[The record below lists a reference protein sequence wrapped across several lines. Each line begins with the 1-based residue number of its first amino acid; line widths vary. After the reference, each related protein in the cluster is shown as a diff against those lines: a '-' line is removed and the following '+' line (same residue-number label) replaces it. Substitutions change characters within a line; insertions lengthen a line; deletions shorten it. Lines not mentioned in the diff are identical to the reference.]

1 MEHGELIFAKEQA
14 KVANVVISKAEKYN
28 RSLIEASLDPLVT
41 IGPNGIITDVNNAA
55 ENATGLPRVK
65 LIGTD
70 FSKYF
75 TEPSKAQAGYQ
86 QAFKDGKVV
95 DYELK
100 LKHISGYS
108 TPVLYNASVYK
119 DDEGK
124 TIGVFAAARDI
135 TTTRK
140 AEDQL
145 I

>member
-1 MEHGELIFAKEQA
+1 M
-14 KVANVVISKAEKYN
+14 ANVVISKAEKYN

-41 IGPNGIITDVNNAA
+41 IGPNGIITDVNNAT

-70 FSKYF
+70 FSEYF
-75 TEPSKAQAGYQ
+75 TEPCKARAGYQ

-108 TPVLYNASVYK
+108 TLVLYNASVYK

-124 TIGVFAAARDI
+124 IIGVFAAARDI
-135 TTTRK
+135 T
-140 AEDQL
+140 
-145 I
+145 